1 MPCPADFQIGSPI
14 YSAKSV
20 RFKMGHPKASLDATD
35 DEMFVWTYTSPEFP
49 MSKVFNI
56 SGLSTGFPLHNFC
69 LIDFLMPDMK
79 NEMWFAIKGCL
90 TLLYNCTLKLALNSN
105 Y

>member
-1 MPCPADFQIGSPI
+1 MLMPCPADFQIGSPI

-90 TLLYNCTLKLALNSN
+90 I
-105 Y
+105 